1 MEKQQKII
9 VSGIIETEKGV
20 LLAKRPLTKKIAPG
34 KYHLPG
40 GHIEF
45 GEEPEVALKREFLEE
60 FGLTVEAKKVVRTFS
75 YTNGDAHTVGI
86 TFAVSVAD
94 LPEVVTFDKRETE
107 EVVWVNKTSINNYLS
122 NEDHDY
128 QTLQK
133 VLSSRN

>member
-1 MEKQQKII
+1 M
-9 VSGIIETEKGV
+9 
-20 LLAKRPLTKKIAPG
+20 TKKIAPG
-34 KYHLPG
+34 KYNLPG

-45 GEEPEVALKREFLEE
+45 GEEPEVALKREFMEE

-75 YTNGDAHTVGI
+75 YTNGEVHTVGI
-86 TFAVSVAD
+86 IFAVSVAD

-107 EVVWVNKTSINNYLS
+107 EVVWVNETSINDYLS

-133 VLSSRN
+133 VLANKN